1 MSSITI
7 LAIGLAFIGGFVA
20 SGAYKKNKKTSPE
33 TGHFLE
39 EAMRL
44 GLAEIQ
50 ISRFALENSNSIN
63 VKIYAQRM
71 VDDYTNIN
79 QHLAEIASARE
90 VAIPDVEKYDNIAA
104 ISAKKDTQLDNY
116 YVNQQ
121 IGHHA
126 EMEALFN
133 TAKSSSDSLIR
144 TLIAVRLAQISTHRE
159 LAEALANSCFANTIP
174 TSSTQNPT
182 AAVVEE
188 PDYKI

>member
-1 MSSITI
+1 
-7 LAIGLAFIGGFVA
+7 
-20 SGAYKKNKKTSPE
+20 
-33 TGHFLE
+33 
-39 EAMRL
+39 
-44 GLAEIQ
+44 
-50 ISRFALENSNSIN
+50 
-63 VKIYAQRM
+63 M

-79 QHLAEIASARE
+79 QHLAEIASARQ

-104 ISAKKDTQLDNY
+104 ISATKDTQLDNY

-121 IGHHA
+121 IGQHA
-126 EMEALFN
+126 EMETLFN
-133 TAKSSSDSLIR
+133 TAKNSSDPLIR
-144 TLIAVRLAQISTHRE
+144 KLIAVRLAQISTHRE